1 MGEDMTYATELTR
14 AQLAARVAEA
24 NQYALA
30 MEQDAE
36 ALRQRV
42 AELERE
48 NAELRAR
55 LDAVPVD
62 AMGTIMEVADIPFGY
77 LAERNTIHSFL
88 NEAGW
93 KP

>member
-1 MGEDMTYATELTR
+1 MAEDMTYATEPTR
-14 AQLAARVAEA
+14 AQLAARVAE
-24 NQYALA
+24 
-30 MEQDAE
+30 
-36 ALRQRV
+36 
-42 AELERE
+42 LERE
-48 NAELRAR
+48 RDELRAR

>member
-1 MGEDMTYATELTR
+1 MAEDYTYDAVTDVTTLRRT
-14 AQLAARVAEA
+14 AQEA
-24 NQYALA
+24 NQYALC
-30 MEQDAE
+30 MEDKAN
-36 ALRQRV
+36 
-42 AELERE
+42 ELAAR

>member
-1 MGEDMTYATELTR
+1 MGEDMTYATEPTR
-14 AQLAARVAEA
+14 AQLAA
-24 NQYALA
+24 
-30 MEQDAE
+30 
-36 ALRQRV
+36 RV

>member
-1 MGEDMTYATELTR
+1 MAEDMTYATEPTR
-14 AQLAARVAEA
+14 AQLAA
-24 NQYALA
+24 
-30 MEQDAE
+30 
-36 ALRQRV
+36 RV